1 STTEEPMATL
11 HKEVLIEA
19 RPEQV
24 WDAVRDLGALHTR
37 LVPGFVTDTKL
48 EGNDARIVT
57 FRNGLGVRQPIL
69 AGDDERQ
76 RLAWSAE
83 GGATKHYNA
92 VLTVSAEGNATRV
105 RWTTDLL
112 PHAMADAIGAMQE
125 QGLATMKR
133 TLEKR

>member
-1 STTEEPMATL
+1 MATL
-11 HKEVLIEA
+11 HKEILIEA

-57 FRNGLGVRQPIL
+57 FGNGMVVREPIL
-69 AGDDERQ
+69 SCDDER
-76 RLAWSAE
+76 RRMAWSAE
-83 GGATKHYNA
+83 GGRTTHYNA

-133 TLEKR
+133 TLEKRSA